1 MKDTSKL
8 IGMGSSGCVF
18 KPSLPC
24 HNQSYDPSNDQVS
37 KLVFSNNVSQ
47 EIKMNHLIQ
56 KIDDSEKW
64 SQTWNK
70 SCKAPTLTTLQQI
83 SMIEDCLDNKEY
95 KNVSKLLIGDYAGIP
110 YSDRFK
116 KIFTKQSF
124 NTPSTLQ
131 KAFMRF
137 IPTMKSL
144 FIAIQQLHENKLCHH
159 DLNYRN
165 ITSKNQN
172 TYLLDFGL
180 SFKFNDI
187 HLSKKRITRE
197 LKLHRIYL
205 SYPYEY
211 LFAIDHHS
219 LEKEKDLFYE
229 KEYKENHPLYLFIHE
244 KIFQRKKMNHKI
256 SSLFE
261 KSFSESN
268 LKSMIQKLDTYSLGM
283 LFPILLVKIADEY
296 HIPRSDLLSLLKS
309 KEMIHFLNLF
319 KQMTTFDFRKRISP
333 DQALEEFSSLL
344 EHLTKTTKKKK
355 KTKKT
360 HKKTHKKKNHKKTH
374 KKTHKKKHRQK
385 GGAREQDFGV
395 AKDLLPYVAS
405 ARKLAL
411 SAVIFSD
418 TLAKPIIGFADILG
432 DRNPVTDARN
442 AFPPKWIAS
451 VLLSQC
457 WNSYQPPLL
466 LAEKAHEYQKHLL
479 KSGQGYRYAYKP
491 MKVQIDRCY
500 YPISTGDQTADLAIV
515 KTHYIYNDFEKIFD
529 KITKYAASLKEDE
542 TDSESPSV
550 QGGGGIDTI
559 GQMGDHGQTIHRG
572 MRAFQ
577 NPGAAIVRH
586 ARSSPKV
593 QPVPMFGMDFQ
604 GITTFVK
611 GAGGKAVMSN
621 VQTQII
627 IMLIQSLVTLMMVIY
642 FLKKEFDYLMER
654 MAAEVATEVARMVVI
669 SKVFDETDRYG
680 PIYPKETLL
689 MNAFISE
696 AYDPFDYV
704 ICQRVAECVTCHMIA
719 RNKPSF
725 KKKYTLDIF
734 RRISKTDKDDRLGDF
749 LISFLYTLKLCFS
762 SEDTST
768 VQKSTDKC
776 REAFE
781 RLLSGKDSRKGWRHL
796 ISEGTG
802 TIGLYKML
810 QTVAGMIIENMVK
823 YFPFMENNGEYSRIL
838 TTFITDMLAT
848 AVAYPLQ
855 VNKLVNNTKMKVPHN
870 SLRSIF
876 KDLYDVVNTKVDKLE
891 EFVESSTF

>member
-1 MKDTSKL
+1 
-8 IGMGSSGCVF
+8 
-18 KPSLPC
+18 
-24 HNQSYDPSNDQVS
+24 
-37 KLVFSNNVSQ
+37 
-47 EIKMNHLIQ
+47 
-56 KIDDSEKW
+56 
-64 SQTWNK
+64 
-70 SCKAPTLTTLQQI
+70 
-83 SMIEDCLDNKEY
+83 
-95 KNVSKLLIGDYAGIP
+95 
-110 YSDRFK
+110 
-116 KIFTKQSF
+116 
-124 NTPSTLQ
+124 
-131 KAFMRF
+131 
-137 IPTMKSL
+137 
-144 FIAIQQLHENKLCHH
+144 
-159 DLNYRN
+159 
-165 ITSKNQN
+165 
-172 TYLLDFGL
+172 
-180 SFKFNDI
+180 
-187 HLSKKRITRE
+187 
-197 LKLHRIYL
+197 
-205 SYPYEY
+205 
-211 LFAIDHHS
+211 
-219 LEKEKDLFYE
+219 
-229 KEYKENHPLYLFIHE
+229 
-244 KIFQRKKMNHKI
+244 
-256 SSLFE
+256 
-261 KSFSESN
+261 
-268 LKSMIQKLDTYSLGM
+268 
-283 LFPILLVKIADEY
+283 
-296 HIPRSDLLSLLKS
+296 
-309 KEMIHFLNLF
+309 
-319 KQMTTFDFRKRISP
+319 
-333 DQALEEFSSLL
+333 
-344 EHLTKTTKKKK
+344 
-355 KTKKT
+355 
-360 HKKTHKKKNHKKTH
+360 
-374 KKTHKKKHRQK
+374 
-385 GGAREQDFGV
+385 
-395 AKDLLPYVAS
+395 
-405 ARKLAL
+405 
-411 SAVIFSD
+411 
-418 TLAKPIIGFADILG
+418 
-432 DRNPVTDARN
+432 
-442 AFPPKWIAS
+442 
-451 VLLSQC
+451 
-457 WNSYQPPLL
+457 
-466 LAEKAHEYQKHLL
+466 
-479 KSGQGYRYAYKP
+479 

-500 YPISTGDQTADLAIV
+500 YPMSTGDQKADLAIV

-654 MAAEVATEVARMVVI
+654 MAAEVATEVARMAVI

-762 SEDTST
+762 SADTST

-876 KDLYDVVNTKVDKLE
+876 KDLFDVVNTKVDKLE